1 MSAIAKSMPANE
13 FNRSLRFQV
22 DLTEGRESVLQLQD
36 ALRELSR
43 RSGQPGAMDD
53 LAYFLSRP
61 TVQKKR
67 PVVVRFHCPESSELI
82 AAVLL
87 YEYRIGGRGVG
98 IFATEDTTGHRTV
111 VAAPD
116 LRCQVALRAAKE
128 LVQRGAH
135 AALISF
141 QHNAASMDPSLESIL
156 CGLRGGF
163 RWVSREREIQG
174 YFPLLPTFDQTL
186 AQLGKKTRTHLRY
199 YRRTAEAQ
207 LSCVFVPRADIS
219 RAEFLELNRSSCYAV
234 SDELAGWRFDSL
246 QRFGE
251 PVLMGVRDREGRWIS
266 AAGGR
271 RHNSWIEIHW
281 LLNRED
287 LPTYSLS
294 TVIRCYLIENEI
306 MLGTKR
312 LYFHGGTNHPM
323 RSAFI
328 PEKSTDLLLARSS
341 AVPALRFVA
350 NRMMPADN
358 MLRNVLL
365 DETLA
370 WRSVGTH

>member
-1 MSAIAKSMPANE
+1 MSSIAKDMPANE
-13 FNRSLRFQV
+13 SGRSLRFQV
-22 DLTEGRESVLQLQD
+22 DLTEGRESILQLQD
-36 ALRELSR
+36 SLKELSR
-43 RSGQPGAMDD
+43 RSYQPGAMDD

-67 PVVVRFHCPESSELI
+67 PVVVRFHCPESSKLI

-111 VAAPD
+111 VAPLE
-116 LRCQVALRAAKE
+116 LRCQVALLAAKE
-128 LVQRGAH
+128 LVQSGAH

-141 QHNAASMDPSLESIL
+141 QHDAASMDSSLESIL

-163 RWVSREREIQG
+163 RWVSRERAIQG
-174 YFPLLPTFDQTL
+174 YLPLLATFEQTL
-186 AQLGKKTRTHLRY
+186 GQLGKKTRTHLRY
-199 YRRTAEAQ
+199 YRRLAETQ
-207 LSCVFVPRADIS
+207 LGCVFAPRADIS
-219 RAEFLELNRSSCYAV
+219 RAEFLELNRSSTYAV

-246 QRFGE
+246 QRFDE
-251 PVLMGVRDREGRWIS
+251 PVLMGVQDREGRWIS

-281 LLNRED
+281 LVNRED

-306 MLGTKR
+306 TLGTKR
-312 LYFHGGTNHPM
+312 ISFHGGTNHPM
-323 RSAFI
+323 KFAFI
-328 PEKSTDLLLARSS
+328 PEKSTDLLLVRSS
-341 AVPALRFVA
+341 AMPALRFVA
-350 NRMMPADN
+350 NRIMPADN

-365 DETLA
+365 DEALA
-370 WRSVGTH
+370 WRSLRSH